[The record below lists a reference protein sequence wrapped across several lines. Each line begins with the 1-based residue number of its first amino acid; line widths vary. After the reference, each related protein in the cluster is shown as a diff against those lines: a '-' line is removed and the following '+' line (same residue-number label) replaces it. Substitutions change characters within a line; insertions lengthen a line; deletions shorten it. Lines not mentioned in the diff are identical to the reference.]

1 MPQTTYRS
9 TYYTISEMKALIT
22 DILICMAGCALI
34 HSCSAIVRM
43 DIRELREQNAG
54 VSIFLPSQ
62 TKKEDDT
69 YKYISSKPDTD
80 TLTMT
85 GNDGKKYYLMRGTMD
100 SSGTAN
106 LSEPLNEVV
115 ITARFKNIA
124 ERNGSVRMAFN
135 IHVPSTILN
144 PQWQVRL
151 TPKAVMSGDT
161 ISLDA
166 LLLTGIEYKE
176 RQMRGYELY
185 NRFLAGII
193 TDSSLL
199 IHTALLE
206 TFIQRNIPGIA
217 ALRNDTALVD
227 TDSIRGLYGISLEEA
242 REHFMR
248 TLAIQRNNIKK
259 NQIDEKY
266 RRFVKDPV
274 ITFGFRL
281 DTLIGNN
288 TEDFSYTYHQTL
300 GTRPGLRQID
310 VCLTGGIYY
319 QGEMLYSIPPSEPV
333 TFYVSSFATMT
344 EDIQRYVT
352 KIIERRVELNTRAAI
367 NFKAGRSDID
377 TGYMDNH
384 DELQYIQ
391 SIISGLIS
399 SGEYLADSLII
410 TASCSPEGSFGLNS
424 RLARKRAASIA
435 GFLDGEDFRL
445 IERYIPENWERL
457 YGLIRNDRTIND
469 ASGILEIC
477 GEISQDKR
485 EHLLSTH
492 PEYSYIKEH
501 LYPVLREVEFRFCLH
516 RKNMVKDTIHTTEPD
531 TVYSAGVQAIKD
543 RDYSKAVRL
552 LGSYRDINS
561 ALAFL
566 AMDYNAS
573 AMNILE
579 YLPVSAKRDY
589 LMAIANSRIG
599 NEKKAVEYFIS
610 AVDQDRSLRFR
621 GNLDPEISRLIDK
634 YDIATEN
641 L

>member
-1 MPQTTYRS
+1 MKEK
-9 TYYTISEMKALIT
+9 TIYILCCLTGIT
-22 DILICMAGCALI
+22 LLS
-34 HSCSAIVRM
+34 SCSTVVRM
-43 DIRELREQNAG
+43 NINDLRKQNAG
-54 VSIFLPSQ
+54 VSLFLPTQ
-62 TKKEDDT
+62 TPRESDT
-69 YKYISSKPDTD
+69 YKYIVSKPDTD

-85 GNDGKKYYLMRGTMD
+85 GNDGRKYYLMRGTMD
-100 SSGTAN
+100 STGTAN

-115 ITARFKNIA
+115 ITAKFKNIA
-124 ERNGSVRMAFN
+124 ERNGSVRMAFD
-135 IHVPSTILN
+135 IHVPSTMLN

-151 TPKAVMSGDT
+151 TPKAVLYEDT
-161 ISLDA
+161 VSLEV
-166 LLLTGIEYKE
+166 LLLTGKQYKE

-193 TDSSLL
+193 TDTSLL
-199 IHTALLE
+199 MHTGLLE
-206 TFIQRNIPGIA
+206 TFIQRNIPRIA

-242 REHFMR
+242 REHFMK

-259 NQIDEKY
+259 SQTDEKY

-274 ITFGFRL
+274 ITYGFRL
-281 DTLIGNN
+281 DTLIGDN
-288 TEDFSYTYHQTL
+288 TEDFRYTYHQAL

-319 QGEMLYSIPPSEPV
+319 QGEKLYSIPPSEPV

-352 KIIERRVELNTRAAI
+352 KVIERRVELNTRAAI
-367 NFKAGRSDID
+367 NFMAGRSDID

-384 DELQYIQ
+384 AELQYIQ
-391 SIISGLIS
+391 SIISGLLS

-410 TASCSPEGSFGLNS
+410 TASCSPEGSYRFNS
-424 RLARKRAASIA
+424 QLARKRAESIA
-435 GFLDGEDFRL
+435 GFIDGKDFRL
-445 IERYIPENWERL
+445 IERHIPENWERL
-457 YGLIRNDRTIND
+457 YDLIRKDSTVNDLT
-469 ASGILEIC
+469 GILDIC
-477 GEISQDKR
+477 AETSHDKR
-485 EHLLSTH
+485 EHLLSAH
-492 PEYSYIKEH
+492 PEYPYIKEH
-501 LYPVLREVEFRFCLH
+501 LYPVLREVEFQFCLH
-516 RKNMVKDTIHTTEPD
+516 RKDMVKDTIHTTEPD

-579 YLPVSAKRDY
+579 DLPVSGKRDY
-589 LMAIANSRIG
+589 LLAVAHSRNG
-599 NEKKAVEYFIS
+599 NEKKAVEYFLS
-610 AVDQDRSLRFR
+610 AVNQERSLRFR

>member
-1 MPQTTYRS
+1 MKEK
-9 TYYTISEMKALIT
+9 TIYILCCLTGIT
-22 DILICMAGCALI
+22 LLS
-34 HSCSAIVRM
+34 SCSTVVRM
-43 DIRELREQNAG
+43 NINDLRKQNAG
-54 VSIFLPSQ
+54 VSLFLPTQ
-62 TKKEDDT
+62 TPRESDT
-69 YKYISSKPDTD
+69 YKYIVSKPDTD

-85 GNDGKKYYLMRGTMD
+85 GNDGRKYYLMRGTMD
-100 SSGTAN
+100 STGTAN

-115 ITARFKNIA
+115 ITAKFKNIA
-124 ERNGSVRMAFN
+124 ERNGSVRMAFD
-135 IHVPSTILN
+135 IHVPSTMLN

-151 TPKAVMSGDT
+151 TPKAVLYEDT
-161 ISLDA
+161 VSLEV
-166 LLLTGIEYKE
+166 LLLTGKQYKE

-185 NRFLAGII
+185 SRFLAGII

-206 TFIQRNIPGIA
+206 TFIQRNIPRIA

-242 REHFMR
+242 REHFMK

-259 NQIDEKY
+259 SQTDEKY

-274 ITFGFRL
+274 ITYGFRL
-281 DTLIGNN
+281 DTLIGDN
-288 TEDFSYTYHQTL
+288 TEDFRYTYHQAL

-319 QGEMLYSIPPSEPV
+319 QGEKLYSIPPSEPV

-352 KIIERRVELNTRAAI
+352 KVIERRVELNTRAAI
-367 NFKAGRSDID
+367 NFMAGRSDID

-384 DELQYIQ
+384 AELQYIQ
-391 SIISGLIS
+391 STISGLLS

-410 TASCSPEGSFGLNS
+410 TASCSPEGSYKFNS
-424 RLARKRAASIA
+424 QLARKRAESIA
-435 GFLDGEDFRL
+435 GFIDGKDFRL
-445 IERYIPENWERL
+445 IERHIPENWERL
-457 YGLIRNDRTIND
+457 YDLIRKDSTVNDLT
-469 ASGILEIC
+469 GILDIC
-477 GEISQDKR
+477 AETSHDKR
-485 EHLLSTH
+485 EHLLSAH
-492 PEYSYIKEH
+492 PEYPYIKEH
-501 LYPVLREVEFRFCLH
+501 LYPVLREVEFQFCLH
-516 RKNMVKDTIHTTEPD
+516 RKDMVKDTIHTTEPD

-579 YLPVSAKRDY
+579 DLPVSGKRDY
-589 LMAIANSRIG
+589 LLAVAHSRNG
-599 NEKKAVEYFIS
+599 NEKKAVEYFLS
-610 AVDQDRSLRFR
+610 AVNQERSLRFR
-621 GNLDPEISRLIDK
+621 GNLDPEISRLIGK
-634 YDIATEN
+634 YDICAEN

>member
-1 MPQTTYRS
+1 MKEK
-9 TYYTISEMKALIT
+9 TIYILCCLTGIT
-22 DILICMAGCALI
+22 LLS
-34 HSCSAIVRM
+34 SCSTVVRM
-43 DIRELREQNAG
+43 NINDLRKQNAG
-54 VSIFLPSQ
+54 VSLFLPTQ
-62 TKKEDDT
+62 TPRESDT
-69 YKYISSKPDTD
+69 YKYIVSKPDTD

-85 GNDGKKYYLMRGTMD
+85 GNDGRKYYLMRGTMD
-100 SSGTAN
+100 STGTAN

-115 ITARFKNIA
+115 ITAKFKNIA
-124 ERNGSVRMAFN
+124 ERNGSVRMTFD
-135 IHVPSTILN
+135 IHVPSTMLN

-151 TPKAVMSGDT
+151 TPKAVLYEDT
-161 ISLDA
+161 VSLEV
-166 LLLTGIEYKE
+166 LLLTGKQYKE

-193 TDSSLL
+193 TDTSLL
-199 IHTALLE
+199 MHTGLLE
-206 TFIQRNIPGIA
+206 TFIQRNIPRIA

-242 REHFMR
+242 REHFMK

-259 NQIDEKY
+259 SQTDEKY

-274 ITFGFRL
+274 ITYGFRL
-281 DTLIGNN
+281 DTLIGDN
-288 TEDFSYTYHQTL
+288 TEDFRYTYHQAL

-319 QGEMLYSIPPSEPV
+319 QGEKLYSIPPSEPV

-352 KIIERRVELNTRAAI
+352 KVIERRVELNTRAAI
-367 NFKAGRSDID
+367 NFMAGRSDID

-384 DELQYIQ
+384 AELQYIQ
-391 SIISGLIS
+391 STISGLLS

-410 TASCSPEGSFGLNS
+410 TASCSPEGSYKFNS
-424 RLARKRAASIA
+424 QLARKRAESIA
-435 GFLDGEDFRL
+435 GFIDGKDFRL
-445 IERYIPENWERL
+445 IERHIPENWERL
-457 YGLIRNDRTIND
+457 YDLIRKDSTVNDLT
-469 ASGILEIC
+469 GILDIC
-477 GEISQDKR
+477 AETSHDKR
-485 EHLLSTH
+485 EHLLSAH
-492 PEYSYIKEH
+492 PEYPYIKEH
-501 LYPVLREVEFRFCLH
+501 LYPVLREVEFQFCLH
-516 RKNMVKDTIHTTEPD
+516 RKDMVKDTIHTTEPD

-579 YLPVSAKRDY
+579 DLPVSGKRDY
-589 LMAIANSRIG
+589 LLAVAHSRNG
-599 NEKKAVEYFIS
+599 NEKKAVEYFLS
-610 AVDQDRSLRFR
+610 AVNQERSLRFR
-621 GNLDPEISRLIDK
+621 GNLDPEISRLIGK
-634 YDIATEN
+634 YDICAEN

>member
-1 MPQTTYRS
+1 MKEK
-9 TYYTISEMKALIT
+9 TIYILCCLTGIT
-22 DILICMAGCALI
+22 LLS
-34 HSCSAIVRM
+34 SCSTVVRM
-43 DIRELREQNAG
+43 NINDLRKQNAG
-54 VSIFLPSQ
+54 VSLFLPTQ
-62 TKKEDDT
+62 TPRESDT
-69 YKYISSKPDTD
+69 YKYIVSKPDTD

-85 GNDGKKYYLMRGTMD
+85 GNDGRKYYLMRGTMD
-100 SSGTAN
+100 STGTAN

-115 ITARFKNIA
+115 ITAKFKNIA
-124 ERNGSVRMAFN
+124 ERNGSVRMAFD
-135 IHVPSTILN
+135 IHVPSTMLN

-151 TPKAVMSGDT
+151 TPKAVLSEDT
-161 ISLDA
+161 VSLEV
-166 LLLTGIEYKE
+166 LLLTGKQYKE

-193 TDSSLL
+193 TDTSLL
-199 IHTALLE
+199 MHTGLLE
-206 TFIQRNIPGIA
+206 TFIQRNIPRIA

-242 REHFMR
+242 REHFMK

-259 NQIDEKY
+259 SQTDEKY

-274 ITFGFRL
+274 ITYGFRL
-281 DTLIGNN
+281 DTLIGDN
-288 TEDFSYTYHQTL
+288 TEDFRYTYHQAL
-300 GTRPGLRQID
+300 GTKPGLRQID

-319 QGEMLYSIPPSEPV
+319 QGEKLYSIPPSEPV

-352 KIIERRVELNTRAAI
+352 KVIERRVELNTRAAI
-367 NFKAGRSDID
+367 NFMAGRSDID

-384 DELQYIQ
+384 AELQYIQ
-391 SIISGLIS
+391 STISGLLS

-410 TASCSPEGSFGLNS
+410 TASCSPEGSYRFNS
-424 RLARKRAASIA
+424 QLARKRAESIA
-435 GFLDGEDFRL
+435 GFIDGKDFRL
-445 IERYIPENWERL
+445 IERHIPENWERL
-457 YGLIRNDRTIND
+457 YDLIRKDSTVNDLT
-469 ASGILEIC
+469 GILDIC
-477 GEISQDKR
+477 AETSHDKR
-485 EHLLSTH
+485 EHLLSAH
-492 PEYSYIKEH
+492 PEYPYIKEH
-501 LYPVLREVEFRFCLH
+501 LYPVLREVEFQFCLH
-516 RKNMVKDTIHTTEPD
+516 RKDMVKDTIHTTEPD

-579 YLPVSAKRDY
+579 DLPVSGKRDY
-589 LMAIANSRIG
+589 LLAVAHSRNG
-599 NEKKAVEYFIS
+599 NEKKAVEYFLS
-610 AVDQDRSLRFR
+610 AVNQERSLRFR
-621 GNLDPEISRLIDK
+621 GNLDPEISRLIGK
-634 YDIATEN
+634 YDICAEN

>member
-1 MPQTTYRS
+1 MKEK
-9 TYYTISEMKALIT
+9 TIYILCCLTGIT
-22 DILICMAGCALI
+22 LLN
-34 HSCSAIVRM
+34 SCSTVVRM
-43 DIRELREQNAG
+43 NINDLRKQNAG
-54 VSIFLPSQ
+54 VSLFLPTQ
-62 TKKEDDT
+62 TPRESDT
-69 YKYISSKPDTD
+69 YKYIVSKPDTD

-85 GNDGKKYYLMRGTMD
+85 GNDGRKYYLMRGTMD
-100 SSGTAN
+100 STGTAN

-115 ITARFKNIA
+115 ITAKFKNIA
-124 ERNGSVRMAFN
+124 ERNGSVRMAFD
-135 IHVPSTILN
+135 IHVPSTMLN

-151 TPKAVMSGDT
+151 TPKAVLSEDT
-161 ISLDA
+161 VSLEV
-166 LLLTGIEYKE
+166 LLLTGKQYKE

-193 TDSSLL
+193 TDTSLL
-199 IHTALLE
+199 MHTGLLE
-206 TFIQRNIPGIA
+206 TFIQRNIPRIA

-242 REHFMR
+242 REHFMK

-259 NQIDEKY
+259 SQTDEKY

-274 ITFGFRL
+274 ITYGFRL
-281 DTLIGNN
+281 DTLIGDN
-288 TEDFSYTYHQTL
+288 TEDFRYTYHQAL

-319 QGEMLYSIPPSEPV
+319 QGEKLYSIPPSDPV

-352 KIIERRVELNTRAAI
+352 KVIERRVELNTRAAI
-367 NFKAGRSDID
+367 NFMAGRSDID

-384 DELQYIQ
+384 AELQYIQ
-391 SIISGLIS
+391 SIISGLLS

-410 TASCSPEGSFGLNS
+410 TASCSPEGSYRFNS
-424 RLARKRAASIA
+424 QLARKRAESIA
-435 GFLDGEDFRL
+435 GFIDGKDFRL
-445 IERYIPENWERL
+445 IERHIPENWERL
-457 YGLIRNDRTIND
+457 YDLIRKDSTVNDLT
-469 ASGILEIC
+469 GILDIC
-477 GEISQDKR
+477 AETSHDKR
-485 EHLLSTH
+485 EHLLSAH
-492 PEYSYIKEH
+492 PEYPYIKEH
-501 LYPVLREVEFRFCLH
+501 LYPVLREVEFQFCLH
-516 RKNMVKDTIHTTEPD
+516 RKDMVKDTIHTTEPD

-579 YLPVSAKRDY
+579 DLPVSGKRDY
-589 LMAIANSRIG
+589 LLAVAHSRNG
-599 NEKKAVEYFIS
+599 NEKKAVEYFLS
-610 AVDQDRSLRFR
+610 AVNQERSLRFR
-621 GNLDPEISRLIDK
+621 GNLDPEISRLIGK
-634 YDIATEN
+634 YDICAEN

>member
-1 MPQTTYRS
+1 MKEK
-9 TYYTISEMKALIT
+9 TIYILCCLTGIT
-22 DILICMAGCALI
+22 LLS
-34 HSCSAIVRM
+34 SCSTVVRM
-43 DIRELREQNAG
+43 NINDLRKQNAG
-54 VSIFLPSQ
+54 VSLFLPTQ
-62 TKKEDDT
+62 TPRESDT
-69 YKYISSKPDTD
+69 YKYIVSKPDTD

-85 GNDGKKYYLMRGTMD
+85 GNDGRKYYLMRGTMD
-100 SSGTAN
+100 STGTAN

-115 ITARFKNIA
+115 ITAKFKNIA
-124 ERNGSVRMAFN
+124 ERNGSVRMAFD
-135 IHVPSTILN
+135 IHVPSTMLN

-151 TPKAVMSGDT
+151 TPKAVLYEDT
-161 ISLDA
+161 VSLEV
-166 LLLTGIEYKE
+166 LLLTGKQYKE

-193 TDSSLL
+193 TDTSLL
-199 IHTALLE
+199 MHTGLLE
-206 TFIQRNIPGIA
+206 TFIQRNIPRIA

-242 REHFMR
+242 REHFMK

-259 NQIDEKY
+259 SQTDEKY

-274 ITFGFRL
+274 ITYGFRL
-281 DTLIGNN
+281 DTLIGDN
-288 TEDFSYTYHQTL
+288 TEDFRYTYHQAL

-319 QGEMLYSIPPSEPV
+319 QGEKLYSIPPSEPV

-352 KIIERRVELNTRAAI
+352 KVIERRVELNTRAAI
-367 NFKAGRSDID
+367 NFMAGRSDID

-384 DELQYIQ
+384 AELQYIQ
-391 SIISGLIS
+391 SIISGLLS

-410 TASCSPEGSFGLNS
+410 TASCSPEGSYKFNS
-424 RLARKRAASIA
+424 QLARKRAESIA
-435 GFLDGEDFRL
+435 GFIDGKDFRL
-445 IERYIPENWERL
+445 IERHIPENWERL
-457 YGLIRNDRTIND
+457 YDLIRKDSTVNDLT
-469 ASGILEIC
+469 GILDIC
-477 GEISQDKR
+477 AETSHDKR
-485 EHLLSTH
+485 EHLLSAH
-492 PEYSYIKEH
+492 PEYPYIKEH
-501 LYPVLREVEFRFCLH
+501 LYPVLREVEFQFCLH
-516 RKNMVKDTIHTTEPD
+516 RKDMVKDTIHTTEPD
-531 TVYSAGVQAIKD
+531 TVYSDGVQAIKD

-579 YLPVSAKRDY
+579 DLPVSGKRDY
-589 LMAIANSRIG
+589 LLAVAHSRNG
-599 NEKKAVEYFIS
+599 NEKKAVEYFLS
-610 AVDQDRSLRFR
+610 AVNQERSLRFR
-621 GNLDPEISRLIDK
+621 GNLDPEISRLIGK
-634 YDIATEN
+634 YDICAEN

>member
-1 MPQTTYRS
+1 MKEK
-9 TYYTISEMKALIT
+9 TIYILCCLTGIT
-22 DILICMAGCALI
+22 LLS
-34 HSCSAIVRM
+34 SCSTVVRM
-43 DIRELREQNAG
+43 NINDLRKQNAG
-54 VSIFLPSQ
+54 VSLFLPTQ
-62 TKKEDDT
+62 TPRESDT
-69 YKYISSKPDTD
+69 YKYIVSKPDTD

-85 GNDGKKYYLMRGTMD
+85 GNDGRKYYLMRGTMD
-100 SSGTAN
+100 STGTAN

-115 ITARFKNIA
+115 ITAKFKNIA
-124 ERNGSVRMAFN
+124 ERNGSVRMAFD
-135 IHVPSTILN
+135 IHVPSTMLN

-151 TPKAVMSGDT
+151 TPKAVLYEDT
-161 ISLDA
+161 VSLEV
-166 LLLTGIEYKE
+166 LLLTGKQYKE

-193 TDSSLL
+193 TDTSLL
-199 IHTALLE
+199 MHTGLLE
-206 TFIQRNIPGIA
+206 TFIQRNIPRIA

-242 REHFMR
+242 REHFMK

-259 NQIDEKY
+259 SQTDEKY

-274 ITFGFRL
+274 ITYGFRL
-281 DTLIGNN
+281 DTLIGDN
-288 TEDFSYTYHQTL
+288 TEDFRYTYHQAL

-319 QGEMLYSIPPSEPV
+319 QGEKLYSIPPSEPV

-352 KIIERRVELNTRAAI
+352 KVIERRVELNTRAAI
-367 NFKAGRSDID
+367 NFMAGRSDID

-384 DELQYIQ
+384 AELQYIQ
-391 SIISGLIS
+391 STISGLLS

-410 TASCSPEGSFGLNS
+410 TASCSPEGSYRFNS
-424 RLARKRAASIA
+424 QLARKRAESIA
-435 GFLDGEDFRL
+435 GFIDGKDFRL
-445 IERYIPENWERL
+445 IERHIPENWERL
-457 YGLIRNDRTIND
+457 YDLIRKDSTVNDLT
-469 ASGILEIC
+469 GILDIC
-477 GEISQDKR
+477 AETSHDKR
-485 EHLLSTH
+485 EHLLSAH
-492 PEYSYIKEH
+492 PEYPYIKEH
-501 LYPVLREVEFRFCLH
+501 LYPVLREVEFQFCLH
-516 RKNMVKDTIHTTEPD
+516 RKDMVKATIHTTEPD

-579 YLPVSAKRDY
+579 DLPVSGKRDY
-589 LMAIANSRIG
+589 LLAVAHSRNG
-599 NEKKAVEYFIS
+599 NEKKAVEYFLS
-610 AVDQDRSLRFR
+610 AVNQERSLRFR
-621 GNLDPEISRLIDK
+621 GNLDPEISRLIGK
-634 YDIATEN
+634 YDICAEN

>member
-1 MPQTTYRS
+1 MKEK
-9 TYYTISEMKALIT
+9 TIYILCCLTGIT
-22 DILICMAGCALI
+22 LLS
-34 HSCSAIVRM
+34 SCSTVVRM
-43 DIRELREQNAG
+43 NINDLRKQNAG
-54 VSIFLPSQ
+54 VSLFLPTQ
-62 TKKEDDT
+62 TPRESDT
-69 YKYISSKPDTD
+69 YKYIVSKPDTD

-85 GNDGKKYYLMRGTMD
+85 GNDGRKYYLMRGTMD
-100 SSGTAN
+100 STGTAN

-115 ITARFKNIA
+115 ITAKFKNIA
-124 ERNGSVRMAFN
+124 ERNGSVRMAFD
-135 IHVPSTILN
+135 IHVPSTMLN

-151 TPKAVMSGDT
+151 TPKAVLYEDT
-161 ISLDA
+161 VSLEV
-166 LLLTGIEYKE
+166 LLLTGKQYKE

-193 TDSSLL
+193 TDTSLL
-199 IHTALLE
+199 MHTGLLE
-206 TFIQRNIPGIA
+206 TFIQRNIPRIA

-242 REHFMR
+242 REHFMK

-259 NQIDEKY
+259 SQTDEKY

-274 ITFGFRL
+274 ITYGFRL
-281 DTLIGNN
+281 DTLIGDN
-288 TEDFSYTYHQTL
+288 TEDFRYTYHQAL

-319 QGEMLYSIPPSEPV
+319 QGEKLYSIPPSEPV

-352 KIIERRVELNTRAAI
+352 KVIERRVELNTRAAI
-367 NFKAGRSDID
+367 NFMAGRSDID

-384 DELQYIQ
+384 AELQYIQ
-391 SIISGLIS
+391 SIISGLLS

-410 TASCSPEGSFGLNS
+410 TASCSPEGSYRFNS
-424 RLARKRAASIA
+424 QLARKRAESIA
-435 GFLDGEDFRL
+435 GFIDGKDFRL
-445 IERYIPENWERL
+445 IERHIPENWERL
-457 YGLIRNDRTIND
+457 YDLIRKDSTVNDLT
-469 ASGILEIC
+469 GILDIC
-477 GEISQDKR
+477 AETSHDKR
-485 EHLLSTH
+485 EHLLSAH
-492 PEYSYIKEH
+492 PEYPYIKEH
-501 LYPVLREVEFRFCLH
+501 LYPVLREVEFQFCLH
-516 RKNMVKDTIHTTEPD
+516 RKNMVKDTVHTTEID
-531 TVYSAGVQAIKD
+531 TVYSAGVQAIRD

-579 YLPVSAKRDY
+579 ELPVSGKRDY
-589 LMAIANSRIG
+589 LLAVVHSRNG
-599 NEKKAVEYFIS
+599 NEKKAVEYFLS
-610 AVDQDRSLRFR
+610 AVNQERSLRFR

-634 YDIATEN
+634 YKIQAEN

>member
-1 MPQTTYRS
+1 MKEK
-9 TYYTISEMKALIT
+9 TIYILCCLTGIT
-22 DILICMAGCALI
+22 LLS
-34 HSCSAIVRM
+34 SCSTVVRM
-43 DIRELREQNAG
+43 NINDLRKQNAG
-54 VSIFLPSQ
+54 VSLFLPTQ
-62 TKKEDDT
+62 TPRESDT
-69 YKYISSKPDTD
+69 YKYIVSKPDTD

-85 GNDGKKYYLMRGTMD
+85 GNDGRKYYLMRGTMD
-100 SSGTAN
+100 STGTAN

-115 ITARFKNIA
+115 ITAKFKNIA
-124 ERNGSVRMAFN
+124 ERNGSVRMAFD
-135 IHVPSTILN
+135 IHVPSTMLN

-151 TPKAVMSGDT
+151 TPKAVLYEDT
-161 ISLDA
+161 VSLEV
-166 LLLTGIEYKE
+166 LLLTGKQYKE

-193 TDSSLL
+193 TDTSLL
-199 IHTALLE
+199 MHTGLLE
-206 TFIQRNIPGIA
+206 TFIQRNIPRIA

-242 REHFMR
+242 REHFMK

-259 NQIDEKY
+259 SQTDEKY

-274 ITFGFRL
+274 ITNGFRL
-281 DTLIGNN
+281 DTLIGDN
-288 TEDFSYTYHQTL
+288 TEDFRYTYHQAL

-319 QGEMLYSIPPSEPV
+319 QGEKLYSIPPSEPV

-352 KIIERRVELNTRAAI
+352 KVIERRVELNTRAAI
-367 NFKAGRSDID
+367 NFMAGRSDID

-384 DELQYIQ
+384 AELQYIQ
-391 SIISGLIS
+391 STISGLLS

-410 TASCSPEGSFGLNS
+410 TASCSPEGSYRFNS
-424 RLARKRAASIA
+424 QLARKRAESIA
-435 GFLDGEDFRL
+435 GFIDGKDFRL
-445 IERYIPENWERL
+445 IERHIPENWERL
-457 YGLIRNDRTIND
+457 YDLIRKDSTVNDLT
-469 ASGILEIC
+469 GILDIC
-477 GEISQDKR
+477 AETSHDKR
-485 EHLLSTH
+485 EHLLSAH
-492 PEYSYIKEH
+492 PEYPYIKEH
-501 LYPVLREVEFRFCLH
+501 LYPVLREVEFQFCLH
-516 RKNMVKDTIHTTEPD
+516 RKDMVKDTIHTTEPD

-579 YLPVSAKRDY
+579 DLPVSGKRDY
-589 LMAIANSRIG
+589 LLAVAHSRNG
-599 NEKKAVEYFIS
+599 NEKKAVEYFLS
-610 AVDQDRSLRFR
+610 AVNQERSLRFR
-621 GNLDPEISRLIDK
+621 GNLDPEISRLIGK
-634 YDIATEN
+634 YDICAEN

>member
-1 MPQTTYRS
+1 MKEK
-9 TYYTISEMKALIT
+9 TIYILCCLTGIT
-22 DILICMAGCALI
+22 LLS
-34 HSCSAIVRM
+34 SCSTVVRM
-43 DIRELREQNAG
+43 NINDLRKQNAG
-54 VSIFLPSQ
+54 VSLFLPTQ
-62 TKKEDDT
+62 TPRESDT
-69 YKYISSKPDTD
+69 YKYIVSKPDTD

-85 GNDGKKYYLMRGTMD
+85 GNDGRKYYLMRGTMD
-100 SSGTAN
+100 STGTAN

-115 ITARFKNIA
+115 ITAKFKNIA
-124 ERNGSVRMAFN
+124 ERNGSVRMAFD
-135 IHVPSTILN
+135 IHVPSTMLN

-151 TPKAVMSGDT
+151 TPKAVLYEDT
-161 ISLDA
+161 VSLEV
-166 LLLTGIEYKE
+166 LLLTGKQYKE

-206 TFIQRNIPGIA
+206 TFIQRNIPRIA

-242 REHFMR
+242 REHFMK

-259 NQIDEKY
+259 SQTDEKY

-274 ITFGFRL
+274 ITYGFRL
-281 DTLIGNN
+281 DTLIGDN
-288 TEDFSYTYHQTL
+288 TEDFRYTYHQAL

-319 QGEMLYSIPPSEPV
+319 QGEKLYSIPPSEPV

-352 KIIERRVELNTRAAI
+352 KVIERRVELNTRAAI
-367 NFKAGRSDID
+367 NFMAGRSDID

-384 DELQYIQ
+384 AELQYIQ
-391 SIISGLIS
+391 STISGLLS

-410 TASCSPEGSFGLNS
+410 TASCSPEGSYRFNS
-424 RLARKRAASIA
+424 QLARKRAESIA
-435 GFLDGEDFRL
+435 GFIDGKDFRL
-445 IERYIPENWERL
+445 IERHIPENWERL
-457 YGLIRNDRTIND
+457 YDLIRKDSTVNDLT
-469 ASGILEIC
+469 GILDIC
-477 GEISQDKR
+477 AETSHDKR
-485 EHLLSTH
+485 EHLLSAH
-492 PEYSYIKEH
+492 PEYPYIKEH
-501 LYPVLREVEFRFCLH
+501 LYPVLREVEFQFCLH
-516 RKNMVKDTIHTTEPD
+516 RKDMVKDTIHTTEPD

-579 YLPVSAKRDY
+579 DLPVSGKRDY
-589 LMAIANSRIG
+589 LLAVAHSRNG
-599 NEKKAVEYFIS
+599 NEKKAVEYFLS
-610 AVDQDRSLRFR
+610 AVNQERSLRFR
-621 GNLDPEISRLIDK
+621 GNLDPEISRLIGK
-634 YDIATEN
+634 YDICAEN

>member
-1 MPQTTYRS
+1 MKEK
-9 TYYTISEMKALIT
+9 TIYILCCLTGIT
-22 DILICMAGCALI
+22 LLS
-34 HSCSAIVRM
+34 SCSTVVRM
-43 DIRELREQNAG
+43 NINDLRKQNAG
-54 VSIFLPSQ
+54 VSLFLPTQ
-62 TKKEDDT
+62 TPRESDT
-69 YKYISSKPDTD
+69 YKYIVSKPDTD

-85 GNDGKKYYLMRGTMD
+85 GNDGRKYYLMRGTMD
-100 SSGTAN
+100 STGTAN

-115 ITARFKNIA
+115 ITAKFKNIA
-124 ERNGSVRMAFN
+124 ERNGSVRMAFD
-135 IHVPSTILN
+135 IHVPSTMLN

-151 TPKAVMSGDT
+151 TPKAVLYEDT
-161 ISLDA
+161 VSLEV
-166 LLLTGIEYKE
+166 LLLTGKQYKE

-193 TDSSLL
+193 TDTSLL
-199 IHTALLE
+199 MHTGLLE
-206 TFIQRNIPGIA
+206 TFIQRNIPRIA

-242 REHFMR
+242 REHFMK

-259 NQIDEKY
+259 SQTDEKY

-274 ITFGFRL
+274 ITYGFRL
-281 DTLIGNN
+281 DTLIGDN
-288 TEDFSYTYHQTL
+288 TEDFRYTYHQAL

-319 QGEMLYSIPPSEPV
+319 QGEKLYSIPPSEPV

-352 KIIERRVELNTRAAI
+352 KVIERRVELNTRAAI
-367 NFKAGRSDID
+367 NFMAGRSDID

-384 DELQYIQ
+384 AELQYIQ
-391 SIISGLIS
+391 STISGLLS

-410 TASCSPEGSFGLNS
+410 TASCSPEGSYRFNS
-424 RLARKRAASIA
+424 QLARKRAESIA
-435 GFLDGEDFRL
+435 GFIDGKDFRL
-445 IERYIPENWERL
+445 IERHIPENWERL
-457 YGLIRNDRTIND
+457 YDLIRKDSTVNDLT
-469 ASGILEIC
+469 GILDIC
-477 GEISQDKR
+477 AETSHDKR
-485 EHLLSTH
+485 EHLLSAH
-492 PEYSYIKEH
+492 PEYPYIKEH
-501 LYPVLREVEFRFCLH
+501 LYPVLREVEFLFCLH
-516 RKNMVKDTIHTTEPD
+516 RKDMVKDTIHTTEPD

-579 YLPVSAKRDY
+579 DLPVSGKRDY
-589 LMAIANSRIG
+589 LLAVAHSRNG
-599 NEKKAVEYFIS
+599 NEKKAVEYFLS
-610 AVDQDRSLRFR
+610 AVNQERSLRFR
-621 GNLDPEISRLIDK
+621 GNLDPEISRLIGK
-634 YDIATEN
+634 YDICAEN

>member
-1 MPQTTYRS
+1 MKEK
-9 TYYTISEMKALIT
+9 TIYILCCLTGIT
-22 DILICMAGCALI
+22 LLS
-34 HSCSAIVRM
+34 SCSTVVRM
-43 DIRELREQNAG
+43 NINDLRKQNAG
-54 VSIFLPSQ
+54 VSLFLPTQ
-62 TKKEDDT
+62 TPRESDT
-69 YKYISSKPDTD
+69 YKYIVSKPDTD

-85 GNDGKKYYLMRGTMD
+85 GNDGRKYYLMRGTMD
-100 SSGTAN
+100 STGTAN

-115 ITARFKNIA
+115 ITAKFKNIA
-124 ERNGSVRMAFN
+124 ERNGSVRMAFD
-135 IHVPSTILN
+135 IHVPSTMLN

-151 TPKAVMSGDT
+151 TPKAVLYEDT
-161 ISLDA
+161 VSLEV
-166 LLLTGIEYKE
+166 LLLTGKQYKE

-193 TDSSLL
+193 TDTSLL
-199 IHTALLE
+199 MHTGLLE
-206 TFIQRNIPGIA
+206 TFIQRNIPRIA

-242 REHFMR
+242 REHFMK

-259 NQIDEKY
+259 SQTDEKY

-274 ITFGFRL
+274 ITYGFRL
-281 DTLIGNN
+281 DTLIGDN
-288 TEDFSYTYHQTL
+288 TEDFRYTYHQAL
-300 GTRPGLRQID
+300 GTRPCLRQID

-319 QGEMLYSIPPSEPV
+319 QGEKLYSIPPSEPV

-352 KIIERRVELNTRAAI
+352 KVIERRVELNTRAAI
-367 NFKAGRSDID
+367 NFMAGRSDID

-384 DELQYIQ
+384 AELQYIQ
-391 SIISGLIS
+391 SIISGLLS

-410 TASCSPEGSFGLNS
+410 TASCSPEGSYRFNS
-424 RLARKRAASIA
+424 QLARKRAESIA
-435 GFLDGEDFRL
+435 GFIDGKDFRL
-445 IERYIPENWERL
+445 IERHIPENWERL
-457 YGLIRNDRTIND
+457 YDLIRKDSTVNDLT
-469 ASGILEIC
+469 GILDIC
-477 GEISQDKR
+477 AETSHDKR
-485 EHLLSTH
+485 EHLLSAH
-492 PEYSYIKEH
+492 PEYPYIKEH
-501 LYPVLREVEFRFCLH
+501 LYPVLREVEFQFCLH
-516 RKNMVKDTIHTTEPD
+516 RKDMVKDTIHTTEPD

-579 YLPVSAKRDY
+579 DLPVSGKRDY
-589 LMAIANSRIG
+589 LLAVAHSRNG
-599 NEKKAVEYFIS
+599 NEKKAVEYFLS
-610 AVDQDRSLRFR
+610 AVNQERSLRFR

>member
-1 MPQTTYRS
+1 MKEK
-9 TYYTISEMKALIT
+9 TIYILCCLTGIT
-22 DILICMAGCALI
+22 LLS
-34 HSCSAIVRM
+34 SCSTVVRM
-43 DIRELREQNAG
+43 NINDLRKQNAG
-54 VSIFLPSQ
+54 VSLFLPTQ
-62 TKKEDDT
+62 TPRESDT
-69 YKYISSKPDTD
+69 YKYIVSKPDTD

-85 GNDGKKYYLMRGTMD
+85 GNDGRKYYLMRGTMD
-100 SSGTAN
+100 STGTAN

-115 ITARFKNIA
+115 ITAKFKNIA
-124 ERNGSVRMAFN
+124 ERNGSVRMAFD
-135 IHVPSTILN
+135 IHVPSTMLN

-151 TPKAVMSGDT
+151 TPKAVLYEDT
-161 ISLDA
+161 VSLEV
-166 LLLTGIEYKE
+166 LLLTGKQYKE

-193 TDSSLL
+193 TDTSLL
-199 IHTALLE
+199 MHTGLLE
-206 TFIQRNIPGIA
+206 TFIQRNIPRIA

-242 REHFMR
+242 REHFMK

-259 NQIDEKY
+259 SQTDEKY

-274 ITFGFRL
+274 ITYGFRL
-281 DTLIGNN
+281 DTLIGDN
-288 TEDFSYTYHQTL
+288 TEDFRYTYHQAL

-319 QGEMLYSIPPSEPV
+319 QGEKLYSIPPSEPV

-352 KIIERRVELNTRAAI
+352 KVIERRVELNTRAAI
-367 NFKAGRSDID
+367 NFMAGRSDID

-384 DELQYIQ
+384 AELQYIQ
-391 SIISGLIS
+391 SIISGLLS

-410 TASCSPEGSFGLNS
+410 TASCSPEGSYRFNS
-424 RLARKRAASIA
+424 QLARKRAESIA
-435 GFLDGEDFRL
+435 GFIDGKDFRL
-445 IERYIPENWERL
+445 IERHIPENWERL
-457 YGLIRNDRTIND
+457 YDLIRKDSTVNDLT
-469 ASGILEIC
+469 GILDIC
-477 GEISQDKR
+477 AETSHDKR
-485 EHLLSTH
+485 EHLLSAH
-492 PEYSYIKEH
+492 PEYPYIKEH
-501 LYPVLREVEFRFCLH
+501 LYPVLREVEFQFCLH
-516 RKNMVKDTIHTTEPD
+516 RKDMVKDTIHTTEPD

-579 YLPVSAKRDY
+579 DLPVSGKRDY
-589 LMAIANSRIG
+589 LLAVAHSRNG
-599 NEKKAVEYFIS
+599 NEKKAVEYFLS
-610 AVDQDRSLRFR
+610 AVNQERSLRFR
-621 GNLDPEISRLIDK
+621 GNLDPEISRLIGK
-634 YDIATEN
+634 YDICAEN

>member
-1 MPQTTYRS
+1 MKEN
-9 TYYTISEMKALIT
+9 TIYILCCLTGIT
-22 DILICMAGCALI
+22 LLS
-34 HSCSAIVRM
+34 SCSTVVRM
-43 DIRELREQNAG
+43 NINDLRKQNAG
-54 VSIFLPSQ
+54 VSLFLPTQ
-62 TKKEDDT
+62 TPRESDT
-69 YKYISSKPDTD
+69 YKYIVSKPDTD

-85 GNDGKKYYLMRGTMD
+85 GNDGRKYYLMRGTMD
-100 SSGTAN
+100 STGTAN

-115 ITARFKNIA
+115 ITAKFKNIA
-124 ERNGSVRMAFN
+124 ERNGSVRMAFD
-135 IHVPSTILN
+135 IHVPSTMLN

-151 TPKAVMSGDT
+151 TPKAVLYEDT
-161 ISLDA
+161 VSLEV
-166 LLLTGIEYKE
+166 LLLTGKQYKE

-193 TDSSLL
+193 TDTSLL
-199 IHTALLE
+199 MHTGLLE
-206 TFIQRNIPGIA
+206 TFIQRNIPRIA

-242 REHFMR
+242 REHFMK

-259 NQIDEKY
+259 SQTDEKY

-274 ITFGFRL
+274 ITYGFRL
-281 DTLIGNN
+281 DTLIGDN
-288 TEDFSYTYHQTL
+288 TEDFRYTYHQAL

-319 QGEMLYSIPPSEPV
+319 QGEKLYSIPPSEPV

-352 KIIERRVELNTRAAI
+352 KVIERRVELNTRAAI
-367 NFKAGRSDID
+367 NFMAGRSDID

-384 DELQYIQ
+384 AELQYIQ
-391 SIISGLIS
+391 STISGLLS

-410 TASCSPEGSFGLNS
+410 TASCSPEGSYRFNS
-424 RLARKRAASIA
+424 QLARKRAESIA
-435 GFLDGEDFRL
+435 GFIDGKDFRL
-445 IERYIPENWERL
+445 IERHIPENWERL
-457 YGLIRNDRTIND
+457 YDLIRKDSTVNDLT
-469 ASGILEIC
+469 GILDIC
-477 GEISQDKR
+477 AETSHDKR
-485 EHLLSTH
+485 EHLLSAH
-492 PEYSYIKEH
+492 PEYPYIKEH
-501 LYPVLREVEFRFCLH
+501 LYPVLREVEFQFCLH
-516 RKNMVKDTIHTTEPD
+516 RKDMVKDTIHTTEPD

-579 YLPVSAKRDY
+579 DLPVSGKRDY
-589 LMAIANSRIG
+589 LLAVAHSRNG
-599 NEKKAVEYFIS
+599 NEKKAVEYFLS
-610 AVDQDRSLRFR
+610 AVNQERSLRFR
-621 GNLDPEISRLIDK
+621 GNLDPEISRLIGK
-634 YDIATEN
+634 YDICAEN

>member
-1 MPQTTYRS
+1 MKEN
-9 TYYTISEMKALIT
+9 TIYILCCLTGIT
-22 DILICMAGCALI
+22 LLS
-34 HSCSAIVRM
+34 SCSTVVRM
-43 DIRELREQNAG
+43 NINDLRKQNAG
-54 VSIFLPSQ
+54 VSLFLPTQ
-62 TKKEDDT
+62 TPRESDT
-69 YKYISSKPDTD
+69 YKYIVSKPDTD

-85 GNDGKKYYLMRGTMD
+85 GNDGRKYYLMRGTMD
-100 SSGTAN
+100 STGTAN

-115 ITARFKNIA
+115 ITAKFKNIA
-124 ERNGSVRMAFN
+124 ERNGSVRMAFD
-135 IHVPSTILN
+135 IHVPSTMLN

-151 TPKAVMSGDT
+151 TPKAVLYEDT
-161 ISLDA
+161 VSLEV
-166 LLLTGIEYKE
+166 LLLTGKQYKE

-193 TDSSLL
+193 TDTSLL
-199 IHTALLE
+199 MHTGLLE
-206 TFIQRNIPGIA
+206 TFIQRNIPRIA

-242 REHFMR
+242 REHFMK

-259 NQIDEKY
+259 SQTDEKY

-274 ITFGFRL
+274 ITYGFRL
-281 DTLIGNN
+281 DTLIGDN
-288 TEDFSYTYHQTL
+288 TEDFRYTYHQAL

-319 QGEMLYSIPPSEPV
+319 QGEKLYSIPPSEPV

-352 KIIERRVELNTRAAI
+352 KVIERRVELNTRAAI
-367 NFKAGRSDID
+367 NFMAGRSDID
-377 TGYMDNH
+377 TGYMDNYA
-384 DELQYIQ
+384 ELQYIQ
-391 SIISGLIS
+391 SIISGLLS

-410 TASCSPEGSFGLNS
+410 TASCSPEGSYRFNS
-424 RLARKRAASIA
+424 QLARKRAESIA
-435 GFLDGEDFRL
+435 GFIDGKDFRL
-445 IERYIPENWERL
+445 IERHIPENWERL
-457 YGLIRNDRTIND
+457 YDLIRKDSTVNDLT
-469 ASGILEIC
+469 GILDIC
-477 GEISQDKR
+477 AETSHDKR
-485 EHLLSTH
+485 EHLLSAH
-492 PEYSYIKEH
+492 PEYPYIKEH
-501 LYPVLREVEFRFCLH
+501 LYPVLREVEFQFCLH
-516 RKNMVKDTIHTTEPD
+516 RKDMVKDTIHTTEPD

-579 YLPVSAKRDY
+579 DLPVSGKRDY
-589 LMAIANSRIG
+589 LLAVAHSRNG
-599 NEKKAVEYFIS
+599 NEKKAVEYFLS
-610 AVDQDRSLRFR
+610 AVNQERSLRFR
-621 GNLDPEISRLIDK
+621 GNLDPEISRLIGK
-634 YDIATEN
+634 YDICAEN

>member
-1 MPQTTYRS
+1 MKEK
-9 TYYTISEMKALIT
+9 TIYILCCLTGIT
-22 DILICMAGCALI
+22 LLS
-34 HSCSAIVRM
+34 SCSTVVRM
-43 DIRELREQNAG
+43 NINDLRKQNAG
-54 VSIFLPSQ
+54 VSLFLPTQ
-62 TKKEDDT
+62 TPRESDT
-69 YKYISSKPDTD
+69 YKYIVSKPDTD

-85 GNDGKKYYLMRGTMD
+85 GNDGRKYYLMRGTMD
-100 SSGTAN
+100 STGTAN

-115 ITARFKNIA
+115 ITAKFKNIA

-135 IHVPSTILN
+135 IHVPSTMLN

-151 TPKAVMSGDT
+151 TPKAVLYEDT
-161 ISLDA
+161 VSLEV
-166 LLLTGIEYKE
+166 LLLTGKQYKE

-193 TDSSLL
+193 TDTSLL
-199 IHTALLE
+199 MHTGLLE
-206 TFIQRNIPGIA
+206 TFIQRNIPRIA

-242 REHFMR
+242 REHFMK

-259 NQIDEKY
+259 SQTDEKY

-274 ITFGFRL
+274 ITYGFRL
-281 DTLIGNN
+281 DTLIGDN
-288 TEDFSYTYHQTL
+288 TEDFRYTYHQAL

-319 QGEMLYSIPPSEPV
+319 QGEKLYSIPPSEPV

-352 KIIERRVELNTRAAI
+352 KVIERRVELNTRAAI
-367 NFKAGRSDID
+367 NFMAGRSDID

-384 DELQYIQ
+384 AELQYIQ
-391 SIISGLIS
+391 STISGLLS

-410 TASCSPEGSFGLNS
+410 TASCSPEGSYRFNS
-424 RLARKRAASIA
+424 QLARKRAESIA
-435 GFLDGEDFRL
+435 GFIDGKDFRL
-445 IERYIPENWERL
+445 IERHIPENWERL
-457 YGLIRNDRTIND
+457 YDLIRKDSTVNDLT
-469 ASGILEIC
+469 GILDIC
-477 GEISQDKR
+477 AETSHDKR
-485 EHLLSTH
+485 EHLLSAH
-492 PEYSYIKEH
+492 PEYPYIKEH
-501 LYPVLREVEFRFCLH
+501 LYPVLREVEFQFCLH
-516 RKNMVKDTIHTTEPD
+516 RKDMVKDTIHTTEPD

-579 YLPVSAKRDY
+579 DLPVSGKRDY
-589 LMAIANSRIG
+589 LLAVAHSRNG
-599 NEKKAVEYFIS
+599 NEKKAVEYFLS
-610 AVDQDRSLRFR
+610 AVNQERSLRFR
-621 GNLDPEISRLIDK
+621 GNLDPEISRLIGK
-634 YDIATEN
+634 YDICAEN

>member
-1 MPQTTYRS
+1 MKEK
-9 TYYTISEMKALIT
+9 TIYILCCLTGIT
-22 DILICMAGCALI
+22 LLS
-34 HSCSAIVRM
+34 SCSTVVRM
-43 DIRELREQNAG
+43 NINDLRKQNAG
-54 VSIFLPSQ
+54 VSLFLPTQ
-62 TKKEDDT
+62 TPRESDT
-69 YKYISSKPDTD
+69 YKYIVSKPDTD

-85 GNDGKKYYLMRGTMD
+85 GNDGRKYYLMRGTMD
-100 SSGTAN
+100 STGTAN

-115 ITARFKNIA
+115 ITAKFKNIA
-124 ERNGSVRMAFN
+124 ERNGSVRMAFD
-135 IHVPSTILN
+135 IHVPSTMLN

-151 TPKAVMSGDT
+151 TPKAVLSEDT
-161 ISLDA
+161 VSLEV
-166 LLLTGIEYKE
+166 LLLTGKQYKE

-193 TDSSLL
+193 TDTSLL
-199 IHTALLE
+199 MHTGLLE
-206 TFIQRNIPGIA
+206 TFIQRNIPRIA

-242 REHFMR
+242 REHFMK

-259 NQIDEKY
+259 SQTDEKY

-274 ITFGFRL
+274 ITYGFRL
-281 DTLIGNN
+281 DTLIGDN
-288 TEDFSYTYHQTL
+288 TEDFRYTYHQAL

-319 QGEMLYSIPPSEPV
+319 QGEKLYSIPPSEPV

-352 KIIERRVELNTRAAI
+352 KVIERRVELNTRAAI
-367 NFKAGRSDID
+367 NFMAGRSDID

-384 DELQYIQ
+384 AELQYIQ
-391 SIISGLIS
+391 STISGLLS

-410 TASCSPEGSFGLNS
+410 TASCSPEGSYKFNS
-424 RLARKRAASIA
+424 QLARKRAESIA
-435 GFLDGEDFRL
+435 GFIDGKDFRL
-445 IERYIPENWERL
+445 IERHIPENWERL
-457 YGLIRNDRTIND
+457 YDLIRKDSTVNDLT
-469 ASGILEIC
+469 GILDIC
-477 GEISQDKR
+477 AETSHDKR
-485 EHLLSTH
+485 EHLLSAH
-492 PEYSYIKEH
+492 PEYPYIKEH
-501 LYPVLREVEFRFCLH
+501 LYPVLREVEFQFCLH
-516 RKNMVKDTIHTTEPD
+516 RKDMVKDTIHTTEPD

-579 YLPVSAKRDY
+579 DLPVSGKRDY
-589 LMAIANSRIG
+589 LLAVAHSRNG
-599 NEKKAVEYFIS
+599 NEKKAVEYFLS
-610 AVDQDRSLRFR
+610 AVNQERSLRFR
-621 GNLDPEISRLIDK
+621 GNLDPEISRLIGK
-634 YDIATEN
+634 YDISAEN

>member
-1 MPQTTYRS
+1 MKEK
-9 TYYTISEMKALIT
+9 TIYILCCLTGIT
-22 DILICMAGCALI
+22 LLS
-34 HSCSAIVRM
+34 SCSTVVRM
-43 DIRELREQNAG
+43 NINDLRKQNAG
-54 VSIFLPSQ
+54 VSLFLPTQ
-62 TKKEDDT
+62 TPRESDT
-69 YKYISSKPDTD
+69 YKYIVSKPDTD

-85 GNDGKKYYLMRGTMD
+85 GNDGRKYYLMRGTMD
-100 SSGTAN
+100 STGTAN

-115 ITARFKNIA
+115 ITAKFKNIA
-124 ERNGSVRMAFN
+124 ERNGSVRMAFD
-135 IHVPSTILN
+135 IHVPSTMLN

-151 TPKAVMSGDT
+151 TPKAVLYEDT
-161 ISLDA
+161 VSLEV
-166 LLLTGIEYKE
+166 LLLTGKQYKE

-193 TDSSLL
+193 TDTSLL
-199 IHTALLE
+199 MHTGLLE
-206 TFIQRNIPGIA
+206 TFIQRNIPRIA

-242 REHFMR
+242 REHFMK

-259 NQIDEKY
+259 SQTDEKY

-274 ITFGFRL
+274 ITYGFRL
-281 DTLIGNN
+281 DTLIGDN
-288 TEDFSYTYHQTL
+288 TEDFRYTYHQAL

-319 QGEMLYSIPPSEPV
+319 QGEKLYSIPPSEPV

-352 KIIERRVELNTRAAI
+352 KVIERRVELNTRAAI
-367 NFKAGRSDID
+367 NFMAGRSDID

-384 DELQYIQ
+384 AELQYIQ
-391 SIISGLIS
+391 STISGLLS

-410 TASCSPEGSFGLNS
+410 TASCSPEGSYRFNS
-424 RLARKRAASIA
+424 QLARKRAESIA
-435 GFLDGEDFRL
+435 GFIDGKDFRL
-445 IERYIPENWERL
+445 IERHIPENWERL
-457 YGLIRNDRTIND
+457 YDLIRKDSTVNDLT
-469 ASGILEIC
+469 GILDIC
-477 GEISQDKR
+477 AETSHDKR
-485 EHLLSTH
+485 EHLLSAH
-492 PEYSYIKEH
+492 PEYPYIKEH
-501 LYPVLREVEFRFCLH
+501 LYPVLREVEFQFCLH
-516 RKNMVKDTIHTTEPD
+516 RKDMVKDTIHTTEPD

-579 YLPVSAKRDY
+579 DLPVSGKRDY
-589 LMAIANSRIG
+589 LLAVAHSRNG
-599 NEKKAVEYFIS
+599 NEKKAVEYFLS
-610 AVDQDRSLRFR
+610 AVNQERSLRFR
-621 GNLDPEISRLIDK
+621 GNLDPEISRLIGK
-634 YDIATEN
+634 YDICAEN

>member
-1 MPQTTYRS
+1 MKEK
-9 TYYTISEMKALIT
+9 TIYILCCLTGIT
-22 DILICMAGCALI
+22 LLS
-34 HSCSAIVRM
+34 SCSTVVRM
-43 DIRELREQNAG
+43 NINDLRKQNAG
-54 VSIFLPSQ
+54 VSLFLPTQ
-62 TKKEDDT
+62 TPRESDT
-69 YKYISSKPDTD
+69 YKYIVSKPDTD

-85 GNDGKKYYLMRGTMD
+85 GNDGRKYYLMRGTMD
-100 SSGTAN
+100 STGTAN

-115 ITARFKNIA
+115 ITAKFKNIA
-124 ERNGSVRMAFN
+124 ERNGSVRMAFD
-135 IHVPSTILN
+135 IHVPSTMLN

-151 TPKAVMSGDT
+151 TPKAVLYEDT
-161 ISLDA
+161 VSLEV
-166 LLLTGIEYKE
+166 LLLTGKQYKE

-193 TDSSLL
+193 TDTSLL
-199 IHTALLE
+199 MHTGLLE
-206 TFIQRNIPGIA
+206 TFIQRNIPRIA

-242 REHFMR
+242 REHFMK

-259 NQIDEKY
+259 SQTDEKY

-274 ITFGFRL
+274 ITYGFRL
-281 DTLIGNN
+281 DTLIGDN
-288 TEDFSYTYHQTL
+288 TEDFRYTYHQAL

-319 QGEMLYSIPPSEPV
+319 QGEKLYSIPPSEPV

-352 KIIERRVELNTRAAI
+352 KVIERRVELNTRAAI
-367 NFKAGRSDID
+367 NFMAGRSDID

-384 DELQYIQ
+384 AELQYIQ
-391 SIISGLIS
+391 STISGLLS

-410 TASCSPEGSFGLNS
+410 TASCSPEGSYKFNS
-424 RLARKRAASIA
+424 QLARKRAESIA
-435 GFLDGEDFRL
+435 GFIDGKDFRL
-445 IERYIPENWERL
+445 IERHIPENWERL
-457 YGLIRNDRTIND
+457 YDLIRKDSTVNDLT
-469 ASGILEIC
+469 GILDIC
-477 GEISQDKR
+477 AETSHDKR
-485 EHLLSTH
+485 EHLLSAH
-492 PEYSYIKEH
+492 PEYPYIKEH
-501 LYPVLREVEFRFCLH
+501 LYPVLREVEFQFCLH
-516 RKNMVKDTIHTTEPD
+516 RKDMVKDTIHTTEPD

-579 YLPVSAKRDY
+579 DLPVSGKRDY
-589 LMAIANSRIG
+589 LLAVAHSRNG
-599 NEKKAVEYFIS
+599 NEKKAVEYFLS
-610 AVDQDRSLRFR
+610 AVNQERSLRFR
-621 GNLDPEISRLIDK
+621 GNLDPEISRLIGK
-634 YDIATEN
+634 YDICAEN

>member
-1 MPQTTYRS
+1 MKEK
-9 TYYTISEMKALIT
+9 TIYILCCLTGIT
-22 DILICMAGCALI
+22 LLS
-34 HSCSAIVRM
+34 SCSTVVRM
-43 DIRELREQNAG
+43 NINDLRKQNAG
-54 VSIFLPSQ
+54 VSLFLPTQ
-62 TKKEDDT
+62 TPRESDT
-69 YKYISSKPDTD
+69 YKYIVSKPDTD

-85 GNDGKKYYLMRGTMD
+85 GNDGRKYYLMRGTMD
-100 SSGTAN
+100 STGTAN

-115 ITARFKNIA
+115 ITAKFKNIA
-124 ERNGSVRMAFN
+124 ERNGSVRMAFD
-135 IHVPSTILN
+135 IHVPSTMLN

-151 TPKAVMSGDT
+151 TPKAVLYEDT
-161 ISLDA
+161 VSLEV
-166 LLLTGIEYKE
+166 LLLTGKQYKE

-193 TDSSLL
+193 TDTSLL
-199 IHTALLE
+199 MHTGLLE
-206 TFIQRNIPGIA
+206 TFIQRNIPRIA

-242 REHFMR
+242 REHFMK

-259 NQIDEKY
+259 SQTDEKY

-274 ITFGFRL
+274 ITYGFRL
-281 DTLIGNN
+281 DTLIGDN
-288 TEDFSYTYHQTL
+288 TEDFRYTYHQAL

-319 QGEMLYSIPPSEPV
+319 QGEKLYSIPPSEPV

-352 KIIERRVELNTRAAI
+352 KVIERRVELNTRAAI
-367 NFKAGRSDID
+367 NFMAGRSDID

-384 DELQYIQ
+384 AELQYIQ
-391 SIISGLIS
+391 STISGLLS

-410 TASCSPEGSFGLNS
+410 TASCSPEGSYRFNS
-424 RLARKRAASIA
+424 QLARKRAKSIA
-435 GFLDGEDFRL
+435 GFIDGKDFRL
-445 IERYIPENWERL
+445 IERHIPENWERL
-457 YGLIRNDRTIND
+457 YDLIRKDSTVNDLT
-469 ASGILEIC
+469 GILDIC
-477 GEISQDKR
+477 AETSHDKR
-485 EHLLSTH
+485 EHLLSAH
-492 PEYSYIKEH
+492 PEYPYIKEH
-501 LYPVLREVEFRFCLH
+501 LYPVLREVEFQFCLH
-516 RKNMVKDTIHTTEPD
+516 RKDMVKDTIHTTEPD

-579 YLPVSAKRDY
+579 DLPVSGKRDY
-589 LMAIANSRIG
+589 LLAVAHSRNG
-599 NEKKAVEYFIS
+599 NEKKAVEYFLS
-610 AVDQDRSLRFR
+610 AVNQERSLRFR
-621 GNLDPEISRLIDK
+621 GNLDPEISRLIGK
-634 YDIATEN
+634 YDICAEN

>member
-1 MPQTTYRS
+1 MKEK
-9 TYYTISEMKALIT
+9 TIYILCCLTGIT
-22 DILICMAGCALI
+22 LLS
-34 HSCSAIVRM
+34 SCSTVVRM
-43 DIRELREQNAG
+43 NINDLRKQNAG
-54 VSIFLPSQ
+54 VSLFLPTQ
-62 TKKEDDT
+62 TPRESDT
-69 YKYISSKPDTD
+69 YKYIVSKPDTD

-85 GNDGKKYYLMRGTMD
+85 GNDGRKYYLMRGTMD
-100 SSGTAN
+100 STGTAN

-115 ITARFKNIA
+115 ITAKFKNIA
-124 ERNGSVRMAFN
+124 ERNGSVRMAFD
-135 IHVPSTILN
+135 IHVPSTMLN

-151 TPKAVMSGDT
+151 TPKAVLYEDT
-161 ISLDA
+161 VSLEV
-166 LLLTGIEYKE
+166 LLLTGKQYKE

-193 TDSSLL
+193 TDTSQLM
-199 IHTALLE
+199 HTGLLE
-206 TFIQRNIPGIA
+206 TFIQRNIPRIA

-242 REHFMR
+242 REHFMK

-259 NQIDEKY
+259 SQTDEKY

-274 ITFGFRL
+274 ITYGFRL
-281 DTLIGNN
+281 DTLIGDN
-288 TEDFSYTYHQTL
+288 TEDFRYTYHQAL

-319 QGEMLYSIPPSEPV
+319 QGEKLYSIPPSEPV

-352 KIIERRVELNTRAAI
+352 KVIERRVELNTRAAI
-367 NFKAGRSDID
+367 NFMAGRSDID

-384 DELQYIQ
+384 AELQYIQ
-391 SIISGLIS
+391 STISGLLS

-410 TASCSPEGSFGLNS
+410 TASCSPEGSYKFNS
-424 RLARKRAASIA
+424 QLARKRAESIA
-435 GFLDGEDFRL
+435 GFIDGKDFRL
-445 IERYIPENWERL
+445 IERHIPENWERL
-457 YGLIRNDRTIND
+457 YDLIRKDSTVNDLT
-469 ASGILEIC
+469 GILDIC
-477 GEISQDKR
+477 AETSHDKR
-485 EHLLSTH
+485 EHLLSAH
-492 PEYSYIKEH
+492 PEYPYIKEH
-501 LYPVLREVEFRFCLH
+501 LYPVLREVEFQFCLH
-516 RKNMVKDTIHTTEPD
+516 RKDMVKDTIHTTEPD

-579 YLPVSAKRDY
+579 DLPVSGKRDY
-589 LMAIANSRIG
+589 LLAVAHSRNG
-599 NEKKAVEYFIS
+599 NEKKAVEYFLS
-610 AVDQDRSLRFR
+610 AVNQERSLRFR
-621 GNLDPEISRLIDK
+621 GNLDPEISRLIGK
-634 YDIATEN
+634 YDICAEN

>member
-1 MPQTTYRS
+1 MKEK
-9 TYYTISEMKALIT
+9 TIYILCCLTGIT
-22 DILICMAGCALI
+22 LLS
-34 HSCSAIVRM
+34 SCSTVVRM
-43 DIRELREQNAG
+43 NINDLRKQNAG
-54 VSIFLPSQ
+54 VSLFLPTQ
-62 TKKEDDT
+62 TPRESDT
-69 YKYISSKPDTD
+69 YKYIVSKPDTD

-85 GNDGKKYYLMRGTMD
+85 GNDGRKYYLMRGTMD
-100 SSGTAN
+100 STGTAN

-115 ITARFKNIA
+115 ITAKFKNIA
-124 ERNGSVRMAFN
+124 ERNGSVRMAFD
-135 IHVPSTILN
+135 IHVPSTMLN

-151 TPKAVMSGDT
+151 TPKAVLYEDT
-161 ISLDA
+161 VSLEV
-166 LLLTGIEYKE
+166 LLLTGKQYKE

-193 TDSSLL
+193 TDTSLL
-199 IHTALLE
+199 MHTGLLE
-206 TFIQRNIPGIA
+206 TFIQRNIPRIA

-242 REHFMR
+242 REHFMK

-281 DTLIGNN
+281 DTLIGDN

-319 QGEMLYSIPPSEPV
+319 QGEKLYSIPPSEPV

-352 KIIERRVELNTRAAI
+352 KVIERRVELNTRAAI
-367 NFKAGRSDID
+367 NFMAGRSDID

-384 DELQYIQ
+384 AELQYIQ
-391 SIISGLIS
+391 SIISGLLS
-399 SGEYLADSLII
+399 SGEYLADSLTI
-410 TASCSPEGSFGLNS
+410 TASCSPEGSYRFNS
-424 RLARKRAASIA
+424 QLARKRAESIA
-435 GFLDGEDFRL
+435 GFIDGKDFRL
-445 IERYIPENWERL
+445 IERHIPENWERL
-457 YGLIRNDRTIND
+457 YDLIRKDSTVNDLT
-469 ASGILEIC
+469 GILDIC
-477 GEISQDKR
+477 AETSHDKR
-485 EHLLSTH
+485 EHLLSAH
-492 PEYSYIKEH
+492 PEYPYIKEH
-501 LYPVLREVEFRFCLH
+501 LYPVLREVEFQFCLH
-516 RKNMVKDTIHTTEPD
+516 RKDMVKDTIHTTEPD

-579 YLPVSAKRDY
+579 DLPVSGKRDY
-589 LMAIANSRIG
+589 LLAVAHSRNG
-599 NEKKAVEYFIS
+599 NEKKAVEYFLS
-610 AVDQDRSLRFR
+610 AVNQERSLRFR
-621 GNLDPEISRLIDK
+621 GNLDPEISRLIGK
-634 YDIATEN
+634 YDICAEN

>member
-1 MPQTTYRS
+1 MKEK
-9 TYYTISEMKALIT
+9 TIYILCCLTGIT
-22 DILICMAGCALI
+22 LLS
-34 HSCSAIVRM
+34 SCSTVVRM
-43 DIRELREQNAG
+43 NINDLRKQNAG
-54 VSIFLPSQ
+54 VSLFLPTQ
-62 TKKEDDT
+62 TPRESDT
-69 YKYISSKPDTD
+69 YKYIVSKPDTD

-85 GNDGKKYYLMRGTMD
+85 GNDGRKYYLMRGTMD
-100 SSGTAN
+100 STGTAN

-115 ITARFKNIA
+115 ITAKFKNIA
-124 ERNGSVRMAFN
+124 ERNGSVRMAFD
-135 IHVPSTILN
+135 IHVPSTMLN

-151 TPKAVMSGDT
+151 TPKAVLSEDT
-161 ISLDA
+161 VSLEV
-166 LLLTGIEYKE
+166 LLLTGKQYKE

-193 TDSSLL
+193 TDTSLL
-199 IHTALLE
+199 MHTGLLE
-206 TFIQRNIPGIA
+206 TFIQRNIPRIA

-242 REHFMR
+242 REHFMK

-259 NQIDEKY
+259 SQTDEKY

-274 ITFGFRL
+274 ITYGFRL
-281 DTLIGNN
+281 DTLIGDN
-288 TEDFSYTYHQTL
+288 TEDFRYTYHQAL

-319 QGEMLYSIPPSEPV
+319 QGEKLYSIPPSEPV

-352 KIIERRVELNTRAAI
+352 KVIERRVELNTRAAI
-367 NFKAGRSDID
+367 NFMAGRSDID

-384 DELQYIQ
+384 AELQYIQ
-391 SIISGLIS
+391 STISGLLS

-410 TASCSPEGSFGLNS
+410 TASCSPEGSYRFNS
-424 RLARKRAASIA
+424 QLARKRAESIA
-435 GFLDGEDFRL
+435 GFIDGKDFRL
-445 IERYIPENWERL
+445 IERHIPENWERL
-457 YGLIRNDRTIND
+457 YDLIRKDSTVNDLN
-469 ASGILEIC
+469 GILDIC
-477 GEISQDKR
+477 AETSHDKR
-485 EHLLSTH
+485 EHLLSAH
-492 PEYSYIKEH
+492 PEYPYIKEH
-501 LYPVLREVEFRFCLH
+501 LYPVLREVEFQFCLH
-516 RKNMVKDTIHTTEPD
+516 RKDMVKDTIHTTEPD

-579 YLPVSAKRDY
+579 DLPVSGKRDY
-589 LMAIANSRIG
+589 LLAVAHSRNG
-599 NEKKAVEYFIS
+599 NEKKAVEYFLS
-610 AVDQDRSLRFR
+610 AVNQERSLRFR
-621 GNLDPEISRLIDK
+621 GNLDPEISRLIGK
-634 YDIATEN
+634 YDICAEN

>member
-1 MPQTTYRS
+1 MKEK
-9 TYYTISEMKALIT
+9 TIYILCCLTGIT
-22 DILICMAGCALI
+22 LLS
-34 HSCSAIVRM
+34 SCSTVVRM
-43 DIRELREQNAG
+43 NINDLRKQNAG
-54 VSIFLPSQ
+54 VSLFLPTQ
-62 TKKEDDT
+62 TPRESDT
-69 YKYISSKPDTD
+69 YKYIVSKPDTD

-85 GNDGKKYYLMRGTMD
+85 GNDGRKYYLMRGTMD
-100 SSGTAN
+100 STGTAN

-115 ITARFKNIA
+115 ITAKFKNIA
-124 ERNGSVRMAFN
+124 ERNGSVRMAFD
-135 IHVPSTILN
+135 IHVPSTMLN

-151 TPKAVMSGDT
+151 TPKAVLSEDT
-161 ISLDA
+161 VSLEV
-166 LLLTGIEYKE
+166 LLLTGKQYKE

-193 TDSSLL
+193 TDTSLL
-199 IHTALLE
+199 MHTGLLE
-206 TFIQRNIPGIA
+206 TFIQRNIPRIA

-242 REHFMR
+242 REHFMK

-259 NQIDEKY
+259 SQTDEKY

-274 ITFGFRL
+274 ITYGFRL
-281 DTLIGNN
+281 DTLIGDN
-288 TEDFSYTYHQTL
+288 TEDFRYTYHQAL

-319 QGEMLYSIPPSEPV
+319 QGEKLYSIPPSEPV

-344 EDIQRYVT
+344 EDIQKYVT
-352 KIIERRVELNTRAAI
+352 KVIERRVELNTRAAI
-367 NFKAGRSDID
+367 NFMAGRSDID

-384 DELQYIQ
+384 AELQYIQ
-391 SIISGLIS
+391 STISGLLS

-410 TASCSPEGSFGLNS
+410 TASCSPEGSYRFNS
-424 RLARKRAASIA
+424 QLARKRAESIA
-435 GFLDGEDFRL
+435 GFIDGKDFRL
-445 IERYIPENWERL
+445 IERHIPENWERL
-457 YGLIRNDRTIND
+457 YDLIRKDSTVNDLN
-469 ASGILEIC
+469 GILDIC
-477 GEISQDKR
+477 AETSHDKR
-485 EHLLSTH
+485 EHLLSAH
-492 PEYSYIKEH
+492 PEYPYIKEH
-501 LYPVLREVEFRFCLH
+501 LYPVLREVEFQFCLH
-516 RKNMVKDTIHTTEPD
+516 RKDMVKDTIHTTEPD

-579 YLPVSAKRDY
+579 DLPVSGKRDY
-589 LMAIANSRIG
+589 LLAVAHSRNG
-599 NEKKAVEYFIS
+599 NEKKAVEYFLS
-610 AVDQDRSLRFR
+610 AVNQERSLRFR
-621 GNLDPEISRLIDK
+621 GNLDPEISRLIGK
-634 YDIATEN
+634 YDICAEN

>member
-1 MPQTTYRS
+1 MKEK
-9 TYYTISEMKALIT
+9 TIYILCCLTGIT
-22 DILICMAGCALI
+22 LLS
-34 HSCSAIVRM
+34 SCSTVVRM
-43 DIRELREQNAG
+43 NINDLRKQNAG
-54 VSIFLPSQ
+54 VSLFLPTQ
-62 TKKEDDT
+62 TPRESDT
-69 YKYISSKPDTD
+69 YKYIVSKPDTD

-85 GNDGKKYYLMRGTMD
+85 GNDGRKYYLMRGTMD
-100 SSGTAN
+100 STGTAN

-115 ITARFKNIA
+115 ITAKFKNIA
-124 ERNGSVRMAFN
+124 ERNGSVRMAFD
-135 IHVPSTILN
+135 IHVPSTMLN

-151 TPKAVMSGDT
+151 TPKAVLYEDT
-161 ISLDA
+161 VSLEV
-166 LLLTGIEYKE
+166 LLLTGKQYKE

-193 TDSSLL
+193 TDTSLL
-199 IHTALLE
+199 MHTGLLE
-206 TFIQRNIPGIA
+206 TFIQRNIPRIA

-242 REHFMR
+242 REHFR
-248 TLAIQRNNIKK
+248 KTLAIQRNNIKK
-259 NQIDEKY
+259 SQTDEKY

-274 ITFGFRL
+274 ITYGFRL
-281 DTLIGNN
+281 DTLIGDN
-288 TEDFSYTYHQTL
+288 TEDFRYTYHQAL

-319 QGEMLYSIPPSEPV
+319 QGEKLYSIPPSEPV

-352 KIIERRVELNTRAAI
+352 KVIERRVELNTRAAI
-367 NFKAGRSDID
+367 NFMAGRSDID

-384 DELQYIQ
+384 AELQYIQ
-391 SIISGLIS
+391 STISGLLS

-410 TASCSPEGSFGLNS
+410 TASCSPEGSYKFNS
-424 RLARKRAASIA
+424 QLARKRAESIA
-435 GFLDGEDFRL
+435 GFIDGKDFRL
-445 IERYIPENWERL
+445 IERHIPENWERL
-457 YGLIRNDRTIND
+457 YDLIRKDSTVNDLT
-469 ASGILEIC
+469 GILDIC
-477 GEISQDKR
+477 AETSHDKR
-485 EHLLSTH
+485 EHLLSAH
-492 PEYSYIKEH
+492 PEYPYIKEH
-501 LYPVLREVEFRFCLH
+501 LYPVLREVEFQFCLH
-516 RKNMVKDTIHTTEPD
+516 RKDMVKDTIHTTEPD

-579 YLPVSAKRDY
+579 DLPVSGKRDY
-589 LMAIANSRIG
+589 LLAVAHSRNG
-599 NEKKAVEYFIS
+599 NEKKAVEYFLS
-610 AVDQDRSLRFR
+610 AVNQERSLRFR
-621 GNLDPEISRLIDK
+621 GNLDPEISRLIGK
-634 YDIATEN
+634 YDICAEN

>member
-1 MPQTTYRS
+1 MKEK
-9 TYYTISEMKALIT
+9 TIYILCCLTGIT
-22 DILICMAGCALI
+22 LLS
-34 HSCSAIVRM
+34 SCSTVVRM
-43 DIRELREQNAG
+43 NINDLRKQNAG
-54 VSIFLPSQ
+54 VSLFLPTQ
-62 TKKEDDT
+62 TPRESDT
-69 YKYISSKPDTD
+69 YKYIVSKPDTD

-85 GNDGKKYYLMRGTMD
+85 GNDGRKYYLMRGTMD
-100 SSGTAN
+100 STGTAN

-115 ITARFKNIA
+115 ITAKFKNIA
-124 ERNGSVRMAFN
+124 ERNGSVRMAFD
-135 IHVPSTILN
+135 IHVPSTMLN

-151 TPKAVMSGDT
+151 TPKAVLSEDT
-161 ISLDA
+161 VSLEV
-166 LLLTGIEYKE
+166 LLLTGKQYKE

-193 TDSSLL
+193 TDTSLL
-199 IHTALLE
+199 MHTGLLE
-206 TFIQRNIPGIA
+206 TFIQRNIPRIA

-242 REHFMR
+242 REHFMK

-259 NQIDEKY
+259 SQTDEKY

-274 ITFGFRL
+274 ITYGFRL
-281 DTLIGNN
+281 DTLIGDN
-288 TEDFSYTYHQTL
+288 TEDFRYTYHQAL

-319 QGEMLYSIPPSEPV
+319 QGEKLYSIPPSEPV

-352 KIIERRVELNTRAAI
+352 KVIERRVELNTRAAI
-367 NFKAGRSDID
+367 NFMAGRSDID

-384 DELQYIQ
+384 AELQYIQ
-391 SIISGLIS
+391 STISGLLS

-410 TASCSPEGSFGLNS
+410 TASCSPEGSYRFNS
-424 RLARKRAASIA
+424 QLARKRAESIA
-435 GFLDGEDFRL
+435 GFIDGKDFRL
-445 IERYIPENWERL
+445 IERHIPENWERL
-457 YGLIRNDRTIND
+457 YDLIRKDSTVNDLT
-469 ASGILEIC
+469 GILDIC
-477 GEISQDKR
+477 AETSHDKR
-485 EHLLSTH
+485 EHLLSAH
-492 PEYSYIKEH
+492 PEYPYIKEH
-501 LYPVLREVEFRFCLH
+501 LYPVLREVEFQFCLH
-516 RKNMVKDTIHTTEPD
+516 RKDMVKDTIHTTEPD

-579 YLPVSAKRDY
+579 ELPVSGKRDY
-589 LMAIANSRIG
+589 LLAVVHSRNG
-599 NEKKAVEYFIS
+599 NEKKAVEYFLS
-610 AVDQDRSLRFR
+610 AVNQERSLRFR

-634 YDIATEN
+634 YKIQSEN

>member
-1 MPQTTYRS
+1 MKEK
-9 TYYTISEMKALIT
+9 TIYILCCLTGIT
-22 DILICMAGCALI
+22 LLS
-34 HSCSAIVRM
+34 SCSTVVRM
-43 DIRELREQNAG
+43 NINDLRKQNAG
-54 VSIFLPSQ
+54 VSLFLPTQ
-62 TKKEDDT
+62 TPRESDT
-69 YKYISSKPDTD
+69 YKYIVSKPDTD

-85 GNDGKKYYLMRGTMD
+85 GNDGRKYYLMRGTMD
-100 SSGTAN
+100 STGTAN

-115 ITARFKNIA
+115 ITAKFKNIA
-124 ERNGSVRMAFN
+124 ERNGSVRMAFD
-135 IHVPSTILN
+135 IHVPSTMLN

-151 TPKAVMSGDT
+151 TPKAVLSEDT
-161 ISLDA
+161 VFLEV
-166 LLLTGIEYKE
+166 LLLTGKQYKE

-193 TDSSLL
+193 TDTSLL
-199 IHTALLE
+199 MHTGLLE
-206 TFIQRNIPGIA
+206 TFIQRNIPRIA

-242 REHFMR
+242 REHFMK

-259 NQIDEKY
+259 SQTDEKY

-274 ITFGFRL
+274 ITYGFRL
-281 DTLIGNN
+281 DTLIGDN
-288 TEDFSYTYHQTL
+288 TEDFRYTYHQAL

-319 QGEMLYSIPPSEPV
+319 QGEKLYSIPPSEPV

-352 KIIERRVELNTRAAI
+352 KVIERRVELNTRAAI
-367 NFKAGRSDID
+367 NFMAGRSDID

-384 DELQYIQ
+384 AELQYIQ
-391 SIISGLIS
+391 STISGLLS

-410 TASCSPEGSFGLNS
+410 TASCSPEGSYKFNS
-424 RLARKRAASIA
+424 QLARKRAESIA
-435 GFLDGEDFRL
+435 GFIDGKDFRL
-445 IERYIPENWERL
+445 IERHIPENWERL
-457 YGLIRNDRTIND
+457 YDLIRKDSTVNDLT
-469 ASGILEIC
+469 GILDIC
-477 GEISQDKR
+477 AETSHDKR
-485 EHLLSTH
+485 EHLLSAH
-492 PEYSYIKEH
+492 PEYPYIKEH
-501 LYPVLREVEFRFCLH
+501 LYPVLREVEFQFCLH
-516 RKNMVKDTIHTTEPD
+516 RKDMVKDTIHTTEPD

-579 YLPVSAKRDY
+579 DLPVSGKRDY
-589 LMAIANSRIG
+589 LLAVAHSRNG
-599 NEKKAVEYFIS
+599 NEKKAVEYFLS
-610 AVDQDRSLRFR
+610 AVNQERSLRFR
-621 GNLDPEISRLIDK
+621 GNLDPEISRLIGK
-634 YDIATEN
+634 YDICAEN

>member
-1 MPQTTYRS
+1 MKEK
-9 TYYTISEMKALIT
+9 TIYILCCLTGIT
-22 DILICMAGCALI
+22 LLS
-34 HSCSAIVRM
+34 SCSTVVRM
-43 DIRELREQNAG
+43 NINDLRKQNAG
-54 VSIFLPSQ
+54 VSLFLPTQ
-62 TKKEDDT
+62 TPRESDT
-69 YKYISSKPDTD
+69 YKYIVSKPDTD

-85 GNDGKKYYLMRGTMD
+85 GNDGRKYYLMRGTMD
-100 SSGTAN
+100 STGTAN
-106 LSEPLNEVV
+106 LSEPLNKVV
-115 ITARFKNIA
+115 ITAKFKNIA
-124 ERNGSVRMAFN
+124 ERNGSVRMAFD
-135 IHVPSTILN
+135 IHVPSTMLN

-151 TPKAVMSGDT
+151 TPKAVLYEDT
-161 ISLDA
+161 VSLEV
-166 LLLTGIEYKE
+166 LLLTGKQYKE

-193 TDSSLL
+193 TDTSLL
-199 IHTALLE
+199 MHTGLLE
-206 TFIQRNIPGIA
+206 TFIQRNIPRIA

-242 REHFMR
+242 REHFMK

-259 NQIDEKY
+259 SQTDEKY

-274 ITFGFRL
+274 ITYGFRL
-281 DTLIGNN
+281 DTLIGDN
-288 TEDFSYTYHQTL
+288 TEDFRYTYHQAL

-319 QGEMLYSIPPSEPV
+319 QGEKLYSIPPSEPV

-352 KIIERRVELNTRAAI
+352 KVIERRVELNTRAAI
-367 NFKAGRSDID
+367 NFMAGRSDID

-384 DELQYIQ
+384 AELQYIQ
-391 SIISGLIS
+391 SIISGLLS

-410 TASCSPEGSFGLNS
+410 TASCSPEGSYRFNS
-424 RLARKRAASIA
+424 QLARKRAESIA
-435 GFLDGEDFRL
+435 GFIDGKDFRL
-445 IERYIPENWERL
+445 IERHIPENWELL
-457 YGLIRNDRTIND
+457 YDLIRKDSTVNDLT
-469 ASGILEIC
+469 GILDIC
-477 GEISQDKR
+477 AETSHDKR
-485 EHLLSTH
+485 EHLLSAH
-492 PEYSYIKEH
+492 PEYPYIKEH
-501 LYPVLREVEFRFCLH
+501 LYPVLREVEFQFCLH
-516 RKNMVKDTIHTTEPD
+516 RKDMVKDTIHTTEPD

-579 YLPVSAKRDY
+579 DLPVSGKRDY
-589 LMAIANSRIG
+589 LLAVAHSRNG
-599 NEKKAVEYFIS
+599 NEKKAVEYFLS
-610 AVDQDRSLRFR
+610 AVNQERSLRFR
-621 GNLDPEISRLIDK
+621 GNLDPEISRLIGK
-634 YDIATEN
+634 YDICAEN

>member
-1 MPQTTYRS
+1 MKEK
-9 TYYTISEMKALIT
+9 TIYILCCLTGIT
-22 DILICMAGCALI
+22 LLS
-34 HSCSAIVRM
+34 SCSTVVRM
-43 DIRELREQNAG
+43 NINDLRKQNAG
-54 VSIFLPSQ
+54 VSLFLPTQ
-62 TKKEDDT
+62 TPRESDT
-69 YKYISSKPDTD
+69 YKYIVSKPDTD

-85 GNDGKKYYLMRGTMD
+85 GNDGRKYYLMRGTMD
-100 SSGTAN
+100 STGTAN

-115 ITARFKNIA
+115 ITAKFKNIA
-124 ERNGSVRMAFN
+124 ERNGSVRMAFD
-135 IHVPSTILN
+135 IHVPSTMLN

-151 TPKAVMSGDT
+151 TPKAVLYEDT
-161 ISLDA
+161 VSLEV
-166 LLLTGIEYKE
+166 LLLTGKQYKE

-193 TDSSLL
+193 TDTSLL
-199 IHTALLE
+199 MHTGLLE
-206 TFIQRNIPGIA
+206 TFIQRNIPRIA

-242 REHFMR
+242 REHFMK

-259 NQIDEKY
+259 SQTDEKY

-274 ITFGFRL
+274 ITYGFRL
-281 DTLIGNN
+281 DTLIGDN
-288 TEDFSYTYHQTL
+288 TEDFRYTYHQAL

-319 QGEMLYSIPPSEPV
+319 QGEKLYSIPPSEPV

-352 KIIERRVELNTRAAI
+352 KVIERRVELNTRAAI
-367 NFKAGRSDID
+367 NFMAGKSDID

-384 DELQYIQ
+384 AELQYIQ
-391 SIISGLIS
+391 STISGLLS

-410 TASCSPEGSFGLNS
+410 TASCSPEGSYRFNS
-424 RLARKRAASIA
+424 QLARKRAESIA
-435 GFLDGEDFRL
+435 GFIDGKDFRL
-445 IERYIPENWERL
+445 IERHIPENWERL
-457 YGLIRNDRTIND
+457 YDLIRKDSTVNDLT
-469 ASGILEIC
+469 GILDIC
-477 GEISQDKR
+477 AETSHDKR
-485 EHLLSTH
+485 EHLLSAH
-492 PEYSYIKEH
+492 PEYPYIKEH
-501 LYPVLREVEFRFCLH
+501 LYPVLREVEFQFCLH
-516 RKNMVKDTIHTTEPD
+516 RKDMVKDTIHTTEPD

-579 YLPVSAKRDY
+579 DLPVSGKRDY
-589 LMAIANSRIG
+589 LLAVAHSRNG
-599 NEKKAVEYFIS
+599 NEKKAVEYFLS
-610 AVDQDRSLRFR
+610 AVNQERSLRFR
-621 GNLDPEISRLIDK
+621 GNLDPEISRLIGK
-634 YDIATEN
+634 YDICAEN

>member
-1 MPQTTYRS
+1 MKEK
-9 TYYTISEMKALIT
+9 TIYILCCLTGIT
-22 DILICMAGCALI
+22 LLS
-34 HSCSAIVRM
+34 SCSTVVRM
-43 DIRELREQNAG
+43 NINDLRKQNAG
-54 VSIFLPSQ
+54 VSLFLPTQ
-62 TKKEDDT
+62 TPRESDT
-69 YKYISSKPDTD
+69 YKYIVSKPDTD

-85 GNDGKKYYLMRGTMD
+85 GNDGRKYYLMRGTMD
-100 SSGTAN
+100 STGTAN

-115 ITARFKNIA
+115 ITAKFKNIA
-124 ERNGSVRMAFN
+124 ERNGSVRMAFD
-135 IHVPSTILN
+135 IHVPSTMLN

-151 TPKAVMSGDT
+151 TPKAVLYEDT
-161 ISLDA
+161 VSLEV
-166 LLLTGIEYKE
+166 LLLTGKQYKE

-193 TDSSLL
+193 TDTSLL
-199 IHTALLE
+199 MHTGLLE
-206 TFIQRNIPGIA
+206 TFIQRNIPRIA

-242 REHFMR
+242 REHFMK

-259 NQIDEKY
+259 SQTDEKY

-274 ITFGFRL
+274 ITYGFRL
-281 DTLIGNN
+281 DTLIGDN
-288 TEDFSYTYHQTL
+288 TEDFRYTYHQAL

-319 QGEMLYSIPPSEPV
+319 QGEKLYSIPPSEPV

-352 KIIERRVELNTRAAI
+352 KVIERRVELNTRAAI
-367 NFKAGRSDID
+367 NFMAGRSDID

-384 DELQYIQ
+384 AELQYIQ
-391 SIISGLIS
+391 SIISGLLS

-410 TASCSPEGSFGLNS
+410 TASCSPEGSYRFNS
-424 RLARKRAASIA
+424 QLARKRAESIA
-435 GFLDGEDFRL
+435 GFIDGKDFRL
-445 IERYIPENWERL
+445 IERHIPENWERL
-457 YGLIRNDRTIND
+457 YDLIRKDSTVNDLT
-469 ASGILEIC
+469 GILDIC
-477 GEISQDKR
+477 AETSHDKR
-485 EHLLSTH
+485 EHLLSAH
-492 PEYSYIKEH
+492 PEYPYIKEH
-501 LYPVLREVEFRFCLH
+501 LYPVLREVEFQFCLH
-516 RKNMVKDTIHTTEPD
+516 RKDMVKDTIHTTEPD

-579 YLPVSAKRDY
+579 DLPVSGKRDY
-589 LMAIANSRIG
+589 LLAVAHSRNG
-599 NEKKAVEYFIS
+599 NEKKAVEYFLS
-610 AVDQDRSLRFR
+610 AVNQERSLRFR
-621 GNLDPEISRLIDK
+621 GNLDPEISRLIGK
-634 YDIATEN
+634 YDISAEN

>member
-1 MPQTTYRS
+1 MKEK
-9 TYYTISEMKALIT
+9 TIYILCCLTGIT
-22 DILICMAGCALI
+22 LLS
-34 HSCSAIVRM
+34 SCSTVVRM
-43 DIRELREQNAG
+43 NINDLRKQNAG
-54 VSIFLPSQ
+54 VSLFLPTQ
-62 TKKEDDT
+62 TPRESDT
-69 YKYISSKPDTD
+69 YKYIVSKPDTD

-85 GNDGKKYYLMRGTMD
+85 GNDGRKYYLMRGTMD
-100 SSGTAN
+100 STGTAN

-115 ITARFKNIA
+115 ITAKFKNIA
-124 ERNGSVRMAFN
+124 ERNGSVRMAFD
-135 IHVPSTILN
+135 IHVPSTMLN

-151 TPKAVMSGDT
+151 TPKAVLYEDT
-161 ISLDA
+161 VSLEV
-166 LLLTGIEYKE
+166 LLLTGKQYKE

-193 TDSSLL
+193 TDTSLL
-199 IHTALLE
+199 MHTGLLE
-206 TFIQRNIPGIA
+206 TFIQRNIPRIA

-242 REHFMR
+242 REHFMK

-259 NQIDEKY
+259 SQTDEKY

-274 ITFGFRL
+274 ITYGFRL
-281 DTLIGNN
+281 DTLIGDN
-288 TEDFSYTYHQTL
+288 TEDFRYTYHQAL

-319 QGEMLYSIPPSEPV
+319 QGEKLYSIPPSEPV

-352 KIIERRVELNTRAAI
+352 KVIERRVELNTRAAI
-367 NFKAGRSDID
+367 NFMAGRSDID

-384 DELQYIQ
+384 AELQYIQ
-391 SIISGLIS
+391 SIISDLLS

-410 TASCSPEGSFGLNS
+410 TASCSPEGSYKFNS
-424 RLARKRAASIA
+424 QLARKRAESIA
-435 GFLDGEDFRL
+435 GFIDGKDFRL
-445 IERYIPENWERL
+445 IERHIPENWERL
-457 YGLIRNDRTIND
+457 YDLIRKDSTVNDLT
-469 ASGILEIC
+469 GILDIC
-477 GEISQDKR
+477 AETSHDKR
-485 EHLLSTH
+485 EHLLSAH
-492 PEYSYIKEH
+492 PEYPYIKEH
-501 LYPVLREVEFRFCLH
+501 LYPVLREVEFQFCLH
-516 RKNMVKDTIHTTEPD
+516 RKDMVKDTIHTTEPD

-579 YLPVSAKRDY
+579 DLPVSGKRDY
-589 LMAIANSRIG
+589 LLAVAHSRNG
-599 NEKKAVEYFIS
+599 NEKKAVEYFLS
-610 AVDQDRSLRFR
+610 AVNQERSLRFR
-621 GNLDPEISRLIDK
+621 GNLDPEISRLIGK

>member
-1 MPQTTYRS
+1 MKEK
-9 TYYTISEMKALIT
+9 TIYILCCLTGIT
-22 DILICMAGCALI
+22 LLS
-34 HSCSAIVRM
+34 SCSTVVRM
-43 DIRELREQNAG
+43 NINDLRKQNAG
-54 VSIFLPSQ
+54 VSLFLPTQ
-62 TKKEDDT
+62 TPRESDT
-69 YKYISSKPDTD
+69 YKYIVSKPDTD
-80 TLTMT
+80 TLIMT
-85 GNDGKKYYLMRGTMD
+85 GNDGRKYYLMRGTMD
-100 SSGTAN
+100 STGTAN

-115 ITARFKNIA
+115 ITAKFKNIA
-124 ERNGSVRMAFN
+124 ERNGSVRMAFD
-135 IHVPSTILN
+135 IHVPSTMLN

-151 TPKAVMSGDT
+151 TPKAVLYEDT
-161 ISLDA
+161 VSLEV
-166 LLLTGIEYKE
+166 LLLTGKQYKE

-193 TDSSLL
+193 TDTSLL
-199 IHTALLE
+199 MHTGLLE
-206 TFIQRNIPGIA
+206 TFIQRNIPRIA

-242 REHFMR
+242 REHFMK

-259 NQIDEKY
+259 SQTDEKY

-274 ITFGFRL
+274 ITYGFRL
-281 DTLIGNN
+281 DTLIGDN
-288 TEDFSYTYHQTL
+288 TEDFRYTYHQAL

-319 QGEMLYSIPPSEPV
+319 QGEKLYSIPPSEPV

-352 KIIERRVELNTRAAI
+352 KVIERRVELNTRAAI
-367 NFKAGRSDID
+367 NFMAGRSDID

-384 DELQYIQ
+384 AELQYIQ
-391 SIISGLIS
+391 STISGLLS

-410 TASCSPEGSFGLNS
+410 TASCSPEGSYRFNS
-424 RLARKRAASIA
+424 QLARKRAESIA
-435 GFLDGEDFRL
+435 GFIDGKDFRL
-445 IERYIPENWERL
+445 TERHIPENWERL
-457 YGLIRNDRTIND
+457 YDLIRKDSTVNDLT
-469 ASGILEIC
+469 GILDIC
-477 GEISQDKR
+477 AETSHDKR
-485 EHLLSTH
+485 EHLLSAH
-492 PEYSYIKEH
+492 PEYPYIKEH
-501 LYPVLREVEFRFCLH
+501 LYPVLREVEFQFCLH
-516 RKNMVKDTIHTTEPD
+516 RKDMVKDTIHTTEPD

-579 YLPVSAKRDY
+579 DLPVSGKRDY
-589 LMAIANSRIG
+589 LLAVAHSRNG
-599 NEKKAVEYFIS
+599 NEKKAVEYFLS
-610 AVDQDRSLRFR
+610 AVNQERSLRFR
-621 GNLDPEISRLIDK
+621 GNLDPEISRLIGK
-634 YDIATEN
+634 YDICAEN

>member
-1 MPQTTYRS
+1 MKEK
-9 TYYTISEMKALIT
+9 TIYILCCLTGIT
-22 DILICMAGCALI
+22 LLS
-34 HSCSAIVRM
+34 SCSTVVRM
-43 DIRELREQNAG
+43 NINDLRKQNAG
-54 VSIFLPSQ
+54 VSLFLPTQ
-62 TKKEDDT
+62 TPRESDT
-69 YKYISSKPDTD
+69 YKYIVSKPDTD

-85 GNDGKKYYLMRGTMD
+85 GNDGRKYYLMRGTMD
-100 SSGTAN
+100 STGTAN

-115 ITARFKNIA
+115 ITAKFKNIA
-124 ERNGSVRMAFN
+124 ERNGSVRMAFD
-135 IHVPSTILN
+135 IHVPSTMLN

-151 TPKAVMSGDT
+151 TPKAVLYEDT
-161 ISLDA
+161 VSLEV
-166 LLLTGIEYKE
+166 LLLTGKQYKE

-185 NRFLAGII
+185 SRFLAGII

-319 QGEMLYSIPPSEPV
+319 QGEKLYSIPPSEPV

-352 KIIERRVELNTRAAI
+352 KVIERRVELNTRAAI
-367 NFKAGRSDID
+367 NFMAGRSDID

-384 DELQYIQ
+384 AELQYIQ
-391 SIISGLIS
+391 STISGLLS

-410 TASCSPEGSFGLNS
+410 TASCSPEGSYKFNS
-424 RLARKRAASIA
+424 QLARKRAESIA
-435 GFLDGEDFRL
+435 GFIDGKDFRL
-445 IERYIPENWERL
+445 IERHIPENWERL
-457 YGLIRNDRTIND
+457 YDLIRKDSTVNDLT
-469 ASGILEIC
+469 GILDIC
-477 GEISQDKR
+477 AETSHDKR
-485 EHLLSTH
+485 EHLLSAH
-492 PEYSYIKEH
+492 PEYPYIKEH
-501 LYPVLREVEFRFCLH
+501 LYPVLREVEFQFCLH
-516 RKNMVKDTIHTTEPD
+516 RKDMVKDTIHTTEPD

-579 YLPVSAKRDY
+579 DLPVSGKRDY
-589 LMAIANSRIG
+589 LLAVAHSRNG
-599 NEKKAVEYFIS
+599 NEKKAVEYFLS
-610 AVDQDRSLRFR
+610 AVNQERSLRFR
-621 GNLDPEISRLIDK
+621 GNLDPEISRLIGK
-634 YDIATEN
+634 YDICAEN